1 MKKLTSKQTLNFLIE
16 LFTAYLDQLRD
27 VTDSED
33 EQFLYGE
40 KTAYVECLEIIQ
52 LWEHALTSGLDY
64 NVESRYPL

>member
-1 MKKLTSKQTLNFLIE
+1 MKKLTSNQNLRYLIE
-16 LFTAYLDQLRD
+16 LCTEYLDQLKD
-27 VTDSED
+27 VKDSAD

-64 NVESRYPL
+64 DVESRYPL